1 MQSVLDPAVRRS
13 RVVDGSPVYYGW
25 VILFVGTVATI
36 LTSPGQTYSVS
47 VFIDHFITDLGLSRS
62 LVSTLYSVGTL
73 IASFA
78 MPFVGRQ
85 MDRRG
90 SRVMIVVSSL
100 LLGVACVYMGFVRNW
115 VMLGIGFL
123 ALRMLGQGSL
133 SLASR
138 YAINQWWVRRR
149 GSVMGIAGVATA
161 LLGSGGFPVLI
172 NWLIPQFGWRV
183 SYGLLGVG
191 VMILLIPLGLFLVRD
206 RPEDYGLL
214 PDGATSLADQE
225 GKNKGFTEVHWT
237 LPEAI
242 RTPAFWLVAAALA
255 SMSML
260 GTGLTF
266 HIFSIF
272 QDSGLS
278 STIAASVFLP
288 TAATAAVMQLVA
300 GYLIDR
306 MPVRLLL
313 AVALFLQALALV
325 MAPFLFSV
333 EMAYGYGLVMG
344 MLSGLQMIVSS
355 VVWAKYFGRRHLG
368 AITGVVSTIL
378 GASSGLGPMPFG
390 IARDLMGNYTTILVA
405 FAALPFLL
413 GVASLFYGKPPV
425 KEETAKF

>member
-1 MQSVLDPAVRRS
+1 MQSTLVPTIRHS
-13 RVVDGSPVYYGW
+13 RVVNASPIYYGW
-25 VILFVGTVATI
+25 VILVVGTVATI

-73 IASFA
+73 VASFA
-78 MPFVGRQ
+78 LPFIGRQ
-85 MDRRG
+85 IDHRG
-90 SRVMIVVSSL
+90 SRVMIVLLSL
-100 LLGVACVYMGFVRNW
+100 LLGLACIYMGFVRNW

-133 SLASR
+133 SMASR

-149 GSVMGIAGVATA
+149 GSVTGVAGVAVA

-172 NWLIPQFGWRV
+172 NWLIPQYGWRV

-191 VMILLIPLGLFLVRD
+191 VMLLLIPLGLLFVRD

-214 PDGATSLADQE
+214 PDGATSLADQTD
-225 GKNKGFTEVHWT
+225 KNKGFTEVHWT
-237 LPEAI
+237 LSEAT

-300 GYLIDR
+300 GFLIDR

-313 AVALFLQALALV
+313 AAALFLQALALV

-333 EMAYGYGLVMG
+333 EMAYCYGLVMG

-355 VVWAKYFGRRHLG
+355 VVWAKYYGRLHLG

-378 GASSGLGPMPFG
+378 VASSALGPMPFG
-390 IARDLMGNYTTILVA
+390 IARDLMGNYTTILIA
-405 FAALPFLL
+405 FATLPFLL
-413 GVASLFYGKPPV
+413 GVASLFYGKPPE
-425 KEETAKF
+425 KE

>member
-1 MQSVLDPAVRRS
+1 MQSTLVSPVRRS
-13 RVVDGSPVYYGW
+13 RVVDASPVYYGW
-25 VILFVGTVATI
+25 VVLFIGAVGVI

-47 VFIDHFITDLGLSRS
+47 VFIDHFIAELNISRS

-73 IASFA
+73 TASFA
-78 MPFVGRQ
+78 LPFVGRQ
-85 MDRRG
+85 IDRRG
-90 SRVMIVVSSL
+90 SRLMIVAISL
-100 LLGVACVYMGFVRNW
+100 LLGLACVYMGFVRNW
-115 VMLGIGFL
+115 VMLGIGFF

-161 LLGSGGFPVLI
+161 ILGSGGFPVLI
-172 NWLIPQFGWRV
+172 NWLIPRYGWRL
-183 SYGLLGVG
+183 SYGMLGVG
-191 VMILLIPLGLFLVRD
+191 VIVLMVPLALFFVRD
-206 RPEDYGLL
+206 RPEQYGLL

-225 GKNKGFTEVHWT
+225 SKNRGFTEVHWT
-237 LPEAI
+237 LAEAM
-242 RTPAFWLVAAALA
+242 RTPTFWLVSAAIA

-278 STIAASVFLP
+278 ATMAASVFLP
-288 TAATAAVMQLVA
+288 SAATAAAMQLA
-300 GYLIDR
+300 GGFLIDR
-306 MPVRLLL
+306 MPVRFLL

-325 MAPFLFSV
+325 MAPFLTTP
-333 EMAYGYGLVMG
+333 ELAYSYGVVMG
-344 MLSGLQMIVSS
+344 MLNGLQMIVGS
-355 VVWAKYFGRRHLG
+355 VVWAKYYGRRHLG
-368 AITGVVSTIL
+368 AITGVVSTI
-378 GASSGLGPMPFG
+378 GVASSALGPMPFG
-390 IARDLMGNYTTILVA
+390 IARDLMGSYTTILVA

-425 KEETAKF
+425 KEVIG